1 MKFIHS
7 QRHSISH
14 SQQGV
19 SLIELMV
26 SLTIGLVIIL
36 GIAQIFS
43 ANRETYTAQE
53 NLGQLQENGQYAV
66 NFISQHLRKAGYYP
80 NAYSLEGTKVKHE
93 LRAFGAIPPVN
104 GIEGGGSNNDSITLS
119 YYTTGSDCIGNIPA
133 GGATAGQQFTKTSL
147 AANGALLPPQ
157 ATAIA
162 INAITI
168 ATGASGRPS
177 LFCNNIEVSEGVENL
192 QVRYGEDTD
201 NDGFVDRYA
210 RLDQVINLAN
220 VMIVQVAILAATTR
234 EANKNLDTATYD
246 LLGTII
252 DPVDDGR
259 FRRIYSTTIRLRNR
273 CASLQVTNGSR
284 PCA

>member
-1 MKFIHS
+1 MKFIHN
-7 QRHSISH
+7 
-14 SQQGV
+14 QQGV

-53 NLGQLQENGQYAV
+53 NLGQLQENGQYAI

-80 NAYSLEGTKVKHE
+80 NAYSLEGTKVTHE
-93 LRAFGAIPPVN
+93 LRAFGATLPIN
-104 GIEGGGSNNDSITLS
+104 GIEGGGSNSDRVVIS
-119 YYTTGSDCIGNIPA
+119 YYTTGTDCIGNNPA
-133 GGATAGQQFTKTSL
+133 GGATAEQRFTKISL
-147 AANGALLPPQ
+147 SANGAQLPPQ

-162 INAITI
+162 INTITI
-168 ATGASGRPS
+168 AIGAAGRPA
-177 LFCNNIEVSEGVENL
+177 LFCNNIEVSEGVENI

-220 VMIVQVAILAATTR
+220 VMVVQVAILAATTR
-234 EANKNLDTATYD
+234 EASRFLNTDTYD